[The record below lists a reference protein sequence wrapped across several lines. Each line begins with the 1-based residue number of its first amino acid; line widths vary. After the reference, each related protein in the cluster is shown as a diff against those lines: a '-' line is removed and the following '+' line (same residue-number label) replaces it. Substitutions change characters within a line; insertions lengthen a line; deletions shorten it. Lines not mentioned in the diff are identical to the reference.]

1 MILHLLNWYF
11 FSNLINPVED
21 LVAYVLK
28 LYEATHWTGSSKFPI
43 VSLVKATFGVLNYFE
58 HFQSSDYTI
67 YLVPYFQWTS
77 HINIFLVL
85 FETIVS
91 YFKLV
96 LAKS

>member
-43 VSLVKATFGVLNYFE
+43 ISLVKATFGVLSYFE

-67 YLVPYFQWTS
+67 Y
-77 HINIFLVL
+77 
-85 FETIVS
+85 
-91 YFKLV
+91 
-96 LAKS
+96 